1 MKPLL
6 WSLVVTAV
14 VCSLCLFVTQWMGLA
29 DDWRIFVS
37 VFLGVLLGN
46 GCNRWLQRAAHWKKF
61 SGKRNTYLRISFFI
75 G

>member
-14 VCSLCLFVTQWMGLA
+14 VCSLSLFVTQWMGLA
-29 DDWRIFVS
+29 DNWRIFVS
-37 VFLGVLLGN
+37 VFWGYCWETVVTGGYSVQLIE
-46 GCNRWLQRAAHWKKF
+46 KF
-61 SGKRNTYLRISFFI
+61 SGKRNTYLRIFFFI

>member
-6 WSLVVTAV
+6 WSLVVSAV

-46 GCNRWLQRAAHWKKF
+46 TLQPVVAACFPLNRF
-61 SGKRNTYLRISFFI
+61 SGKR
-75 G
+75 

>member
-6 WSLVVTAV
+6 WSLMVTAV
-14 VCSLCLFVTQWMGLA
+14 VCSLCLFVTQWMGLV

-46 GCNRWLQRAAHWKKF
+46 GCNRWLQRASH
-61 SGKRNTYLRISFFI
+61 
-75 G
+75 

>member
-14 VCSLCLFVTQWMGLA
+14 VCSLCLFVTQWMGFA

-46 GCNRWLQRAAHWKKF
+46 GCNRWLQRVSSLKNSQA
-61 SGKRNTYLRISFFI
+61 SGILT
-75 G
+75 

>member
-37 VFLGVLLGN
+37 VFLGYCWETVVTG
-46 GCNRWLQRAAHWKKF
+46 GCSVQLIEKF

>member
-14 VCSLCLFVTQWMGLA
+14 VCSLCLFVTQCIGLP
-29 DDWRIFVS
+29 DDTRIFVS

-46 GCNRWLQRAAHWKKF
+46 GCNRWLQRAAH
-61 SGKRNTYLRISFFI
+61 
-75 G
+75 

>member
-14 VCSLCLFVTQWMGLA
+14 VCSFCLFVTQWMGLA
-29 DDWRIFVS
+29 DDWCIFVS

-46 GCNRWLQRAAHWKKF
+46 GCNRWLQRAAH
-61 SGKRNTYLRISFFI
+61 
-75 G
+75 

>member
-1 MKPLL
+1 MPMKMKPLL
-6 WSLVVTAV
+6 WSLVVSAV

-46 GCNRWLQRAAHWKKF
+46 GCNRWLQRA
-61 SGKRNTYLRISFFI
+61 TL
-75 G
+75 

>member
-37 VFLGVLLGN
+37 VFLGETVVTG
-46 GCNRWLQRAAHWKKF
+46 GCSVQVIEKF
-61 SGKRNTYLRISFFI
+61 SGKRNTYLRIFFI
-75 G
+75 V